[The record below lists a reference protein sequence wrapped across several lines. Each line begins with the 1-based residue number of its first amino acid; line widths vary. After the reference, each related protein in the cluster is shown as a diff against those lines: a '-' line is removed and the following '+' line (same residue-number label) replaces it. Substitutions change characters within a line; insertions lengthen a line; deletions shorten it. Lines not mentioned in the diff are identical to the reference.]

1 MDAQAAANRIG
12 DEVARRRRA
21 LRVTQEE
28 LAELAGVS
36 VRSVAS
42 IEAGKPTVRLDIL
55 LPVLATLGVDVV
67 ERIERA

>member
-1 MDAQAAANRIG
+1 MDATYAMSRVG

-21 LRVTQEE
+21 LRVTQQE

-36 VRSVAS
+36 VRSVSS

-55 LPVLATLGVDVV
+55 LPVLTTLGVDLV

>member
-1 MDAQAAANRIG
+1 
-12 DEVARRRRA
+12 

>member
-1 MDAQAAANRIG
+1 MDARAVAARIG
-12 DEVARRRRA
+12 AEVAQRRRT

-55 LPVLATLGVDVV
+55 APVLATVGIDLA